1 MKKTELIEKL
11 NGCSIEFYVNLE
23 LSGFGDNEDED
34 DWSADEL
41 PNVEY
46 YIKDGKLFSW
56 DNKEIIDIKDV
67 IYEDED
73 YDEKQTLYN
82 LVTDI
87 IDIALEKYYNEDCD
101 EDCESFSGAPDFD
114 EMLSN
119 EWILM
124 VLIKNGNDDIVYEI
138 DDYDIADEVG

>member
-11 NGCSIEFYVNLE
+11 NGCSLSFYVNLE
-23 LSGFGDNEDED
+23 LSGFDENEDED
-34 DWSADEL
+34 DLSADEL
-41 PNVEY
+41 PNVEFF
-46 YIKDGKLFSW
+46 IKDGKLFSW
-56 DNKEIIDIKDV
+56 NNEEIIAIKDT

-73 YDEKQTLYN
+73 YDEEQAFHS

-87 IDIALEKYYNEDCD
+87 IDTALEKYYNEDCD
-101 EDCESFSGAPDFD
+101 EDCEEFSGAPDFD

-124 VLIKNGNDDIVYEI
+124 ILAKNNNDDIVYEI
-138 DDYDIADEVG
+138 DDYDIANEVG